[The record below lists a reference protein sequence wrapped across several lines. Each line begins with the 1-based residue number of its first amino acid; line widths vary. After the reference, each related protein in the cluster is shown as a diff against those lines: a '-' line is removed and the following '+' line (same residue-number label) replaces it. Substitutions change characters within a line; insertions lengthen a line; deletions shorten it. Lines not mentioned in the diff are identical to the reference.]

1 MTYKNI
7 GNIDFEPELTNEEV
21 EDLHAFF
28 SGGAE
33 HNEEDDVF
41 SLAHRINDIVN
52 TFLEND
58 EQTTVRRRR
67 RK

>member
-7 GNIDFEPELTNEEV
+7 GKIEFEPELTNEEV
-21 EDLHAFF
+21 EDLHAYF
-28 SGGAE
+28 SGGIE
-33 HNEEDDVF
+33 HDDDDVF

-52 TFLEND
+52 NFLKDD
-58 EQTTVRRRR
+58 ELTAVRRRR